1 MAEIN
6 GEQIPGAENQPAP
19 GADTGKPAV
28 QPQNNG
34 SRADTS
40 RVEDGQRQEPK
51 DKGFTYKEDRTD
63 WVPRPRLNEE
73 SAKRTKLE
81 QSVTQLQQELELRD
95 KRLRLAMGL
104 EVPTKE
110 DQELNEMREGL
121 YRLNPKLKL
130 LDRLD
135 EESIERLLHAAESA
149 ESTSQATWARHREEQ
164 LASLDIE
171 VADLLG
177 VDKLTEAQAQ
187 RLRRDFRSHAREEA
201 AKRERAER
209 TQDPNYDF
217 QKDFVSRYERGDK
230 SLLKEFAKSFIDEWV
245 TPARRQASASA
256 VTRFGRPVP
265 RGERTRMP
273 LTQGPPK
280 IDYNDENA
288 FKNALLAGRRGG
300 DEGV

>member
-1 MAEIN
+1 MAEPN
-6 GEQIPGAENQPAP
+6 VAVIPGSEPNIQP
-19 GADTGKPAV
+19 GADKNNV
-28 QPQNNG
+28 VISPQIDG

-40 RVEDGQRQEPK
+40 RVADELTREPK
-51 DKGFTYKEDRTD
+51 EKAFTFKEDRTD

-73 SAKRTKLE
+73 SGKRAKLE
-81 QSVTQLQQELELRD
+81 QSVAQLQQELELRD

-104 EVPTKE
+104 EVPSKE

-121 YRLNPKLKL
+121 YKLNPKLKL
-130 LDRLD
+130 LDKLD
-135 EESIERLLHAAESA
+135 EDAIERLLHAAESA

-164 LASLDIE
+164 LAVLGNE

-177 VDKLTEAQAQ
+177 VDKLTDAQAQ
-187 RLRRDFRSHAREEA
+187 RLHRDFRSHAREEA

-217 QKDFVSRYERGDK
+217 SKDFVTRYERGDK

-265 RGERTRMP
+265 RGERTRQP

-280 IDYNDENA
+280 IDYNDEKA
-288 FKNALLAGRRGG
+288 FKDALLSARRS